1 MSAAKKFVFFGKLGS
16 GDVLLVKRPP
26 MKSASEDAH

>member
-1 MSAAKKFVFFGKLGS
+1 MSAAKKFMFFGKLGS

-26 MKSASEDAH
+26 MKTAAEDAH